1 MSLQVNNNIQTQAAG
16 LNDSFASLEKTGSVQ
31 FLFALLQL
39 ELSQTNKTAAMEKIN
54 SIRDSQTDSKTYTD
68 AINALRTISDYDVE
82 KYGELPTDL
91 ETIQQE
97 IKTATAALEDLEQ
110 YADGDKPYYDEKN
123 KTWATKQESTD
134 YWYKNEYIK
143 AGEASAFD
151 ALRVG
156 GEEDHNLSE
165 IEAGIEAV
173 STRLEALKAYETLL
187 TSTSVSGTSILSDSK
202 ISLSGNPT
210 ADDIKNWISNLESSQ
225 EELGTD
231 IQQQMVFVQDYIGQ
245 YNSYMQGAS
254 SAISTA
260 NETLKSLARGQ

>member
-1 MSLQVNNNIQTQAAG
+1 MVQGVNLNNVKEINSGSLLSSNASIQ
-16 LNDSFASLEKTGSVQ
+16 LIFAQ
-31 FLFALLQL
+31 LQM
-39 ELSQTNKTAAMEKIN
+39 ELSAVNKEAAMEKIN

-68 AINALRTISDYDVE
+68 AINALRTMSDYDVE

-231 IQQQMVFVQDYIGQ
+231 IQQQMVFVQDYMGLCRIIWDSIIHIHKGQ
-245 YNSYMQGAS
+245 ALLFPNQM
-254 SAISTA
+254 
-260 NETLKSLARGQ
+260 RF

>member
-68 AINALRTISDYDVE
+68 AINALRTMSDYDVE

-231 IQQQMVFVQDYIGQ
+231 IQQQMVFVQDY
-245 YNSYMQGAS
+245 MGAS

>member
-1 MSLQVNNNIQTQAAG
+1 MVQGVNLNNVQEINSGSLLNSNASIQ
-16 LNDSFASLEKTGSVQ
+16 LIFAQ
-31 FLFALLQL
+31 LQM
-39 ELSQTNKTAAMEKIN
+39 ELSAVNKEAAMDKIN
-54 SIRDSQTDSKTYTD
+54 AIRDSQTDSKTYTD
-68 AINALRTISDYDVE
+68 AINALRTMSDYDVE

-231 IQQQMVFVQDYIGQ
+231 IQQQMVFVQDYMG

>member
-1 MSLQVNNNIQTQAAG
+1 MVQGVNLNNVKEINSGSLLSSNASIQ
-16 LNDSFASLEKTGSVQ
+16 LIFAQ
-31 FLFALLQL
+31 LQM
-39 ELSQTNKTAAMEKIN
+39 ELSAVNKEAAMEKIN

-68 AINALRTISDYDVE
+68 AINALRTMSDYDVE

-91 ETIQQE
+91 ETIQ
-97 IKTATAALEDLEQ
+97 TATAALEDLEQ

-231 IQQQMVFVQDYIGQ
+231 IQQQMVFVQDYMGQ
-245 YNSYMQGAS
+245 YNSYTQGAS
-254 SAISTA
+254 SAISKSNEVLTA
-260 NETLKSLARGQ
+260 LATGR

>member
-1 MSLQVNNNIQTQAAG
+1 M
-16 LNDSFASLEKTGSVQ
+16 
-31 FLFALLQL
+31 
-39 ELSQTNKTAAMEKIN
+39 
-54 SIRDSQTDSKTYTD
+54 
-68 AINALRTISDYDVE
+68 SDYDVE

-187 TSTSVSGTSILSDSK
+187 TSTSVSGTSI
-202 ISLSGNPT
+202 
-210 ADDIKNWISNLESSQ
+210 DDIKNWISNLESSQ

-231 IQQQMVFVQDYIGQ
+231 IQQQMVFVQDYMGQ

>member
-68 AINALRTISDYDVE
+68 AINALRTMSDYDVE

-110 YADGDKPYYDEKN
+110 YADGDEPYYDEKN

-173 STRLEALKAYETLL
+173 STRLEALKVT
-187 TSTSVSGTSILSDSK
+187 ILK
-202 ISLSGNPT
+202 IGFQIWNHLR
-210 ADDIKNWISNLESSQ
+210 KNWEPIFSSRWFLCRIIWGNIILICRVQ
-225 EELGTD
+225 V
-231 IQQQMVFVQDYIGQ
+231 QQFPLQMR
-245 YNSYMQGAS
+245 
-254 SAISTA
+254 
-260 NETLKSLARGQ
+260 L

>member
-1 MSLQVNNNIQTQAAG
+1 MVQGVNLNNVKEINSGSLLSSNASIQ
-16 LNDSFASLEKTGSVQ
+16 LIFAQ
-31 FLFALLQL
+31 LQM
-39 ELSQTNKTAAMEKIN
+39 ELSAVNKEAAMEKIN

-68 AINALRTISDYDVE
+68 AINALRTMSDYDV
-82 KYGELPTDL
+82 TDL

-231 IQQQMVFVQDYIGQ
+231 IQQQMVFVQDYMGQ
-245 YNSYMQGAS
+245 YNSYTQGAS
-254 SAISTA
+254 SAISKSNEVLTA
-260 NETLKSLARGQ
+260 LATGR

>member
-1 MSLQVNNNIQTQAAG
+1 MVNC
-16 LNDSFASLEKTGSVQ
+16 
-31 FLFALLQL
+31 LLIW
-39 ELSQTNKTAAMEKIN
+39 KP
-54 SIRDSQTDSKTYTD
+54 
-68 AINALRTISDYDVE
+68 
-82 KYGELPTDL
+82 ELPTDL

-187 TSTSVSGTSILSDSK
+187 TSTSVYGTSILSDSK

-231 IQQQMVFVQDYIGQ
+231 IQQQMVFVQDYMGQ

>member
-1 MSLQVNNNIQTQAAG
+1 MVQGVNLNNVKEINSGSLLSSNASIQ
-16 LNDSFASLEKTGSVQ
+16 LIFAQ
-31 FLFALLQL
+31 LQM
-39 ELSQTNKTAAMEKIN
+39 ELSAVNKEAAMEKIN

-68 AINALRTISDYDVE
+68 AINALRTMSDYDVVE

-231 IQQQMVFVQDYIGQ
+231 IQQQMVFVQDYMGQ
-245 YNSYMQGAS
+245 YNSYTQGAS
-254 SAISTA
+254 SAISKSNEVLTA
-260 NETLKSLARGQ
+260 LATGR

>member
-1 MSLQVNNNIQTQAAG
+1 MVQGVNLNNVQEINSGSLLSSNASIQ
-16 LNDSFASLEKTGSVQ
+16 LIFAQ
-31 FLFALLQL
+31 LQM
-39 ELSQTNKTAAMEKIN
+39 ELSAVNKEAAMDKIN
-54 SIRDSQTDSKTYTD
+54 AIRDSQTDSKTYTD
-68 AINALRTISDYDVE
+68 AINALRTMSDYDVE

-110 YADGDKPYYDEKN
+110 YADG

-231 IQQQMVFVQDYIGQ
+231 IQQQMVFVQDYMGQ